1 MKIKKIT
8 FLALL
13 CVGCILKSI
22 VFVNADQISD
32 IATAHSNQTESTTAI
47 ESNLIESTTTES
59 RETPSDIVTTEI
71 VGSNKSN
78 TNKKINTSSNA
89 DQNNDAIGEILIQA
103 MSLMGISYKWGG
115 NTPETGMDCSGF
127 IRYVFKKSMGI
138 NLPRTA
144 NEMSKVGIRVSTD
157 EMQPGDLIFFNTL
170 HGRRN
175 SHMGMYIGN
184 NQFIQSPR
192 TGQRIQITEY
202 NSYWRSHTNG
212 VKRIVQEKDDDS
224 VDSSDN
230 VQTFVDIRNQAL
242 PTGYV
247 GGKKAKH
254 IRHPMAHTKS
264 AKKTKRVTT
273 TKGVHKTPAKK
284 KKHKAR

>member
-8 FLALL
+8 FLTLL
-13 CVGCILKSI
+13 CASCIFKYG

-32 IATAHSNQTESTTAI
+32 IVAAHSNQ
-47 ESNLIESTTTES
+47 NLATTES
-59 RETPSDIVTTEI
+59 QAIPSGIVTTDT
-71 VGSNKSN
+71 VDN
-78 TNKKINTSSNA
+78 TK
-89 DQNNDAIGEILIQA
+89 NNDAIGEILIQA

-144 NEMSKVGIRVSTD
+144 NEMSKVGIRVTTD

-192 TGQRIQITEY
+192 TGQRIQISEY
-202 NSYWRSHTNG
+202 NNYWRSHTNG
-212 VKRIVQEKDDDS
+212 VKRIVQEKDTDS
-224 VDSSDN
+224 TQSNDN
-230 VQTFVDIRNQAL
+230 IQTFEYVKNQAL
-242 PTGYV
+242 PTGYI
-247 GGKKAKH
+247 GTKKGKH
-254 IRHPMAHTKS
+254 IHHHVLGKKS
-264 AKKTKRVTT
+264 AKKTKHIS
-273 TKGVHKTPAKK
+273 TKNTLHKFSAKK
-284 KKHKAR
+284 RKSR